1 MPPLTRWHI
10 KSAFLYLAAALLLGV
25 VLALG
30 AVATL
35 PVTVPSWM
43 ANLSPVYFH
52 LIMVGWVTQLIF
64 GVIFWMF
71 PIVSRARPRGS
82 ERLGWAT
89 YILLNVGLLL
99 RVLCEP
105 LNAMNPRGTW
115 GWGLAASAL
124 FQWLAAVLFVINAW
138 PRVKERYRG
147 E

>member
-10 KSAFLYLAAALLLGV
+10 KSAFVYLAAAMTLGV
-25 VLALG
+25 ALALV
-30 AVATL
+30 AVVDMPIWL
-35 PVTVPSWM
+35 VY
-43 ANLSPVYFH
+43 LSPAFFH

-71 PIVSRARPRGS
+71 PIISKARPRGS

-89 YILLNVGLLL
+89 YVSLNVGLLL

-105 LNAMNPRGTW
+105 LNAMNPNSAW
-115 GWGLAASAL
+115 GWGLVTSAVL
-124 FQWLAAVLFVINAW
+124 QWLAAVFFVINAW

>member
-10 KSAFLYLAAALLLGV
+10 KSALIYLAAAMILGV
-25 VLALG
+25 ALTLG
-30 AVATL
+30 AV
-35 PVTVPSWM
+35 VEVPGWL
-43 ANLSPVYFH
+43 AYLSPAFFH

-71 PIVSRARPRGS
+71 PIVSKARPRGS

-89 YILLNVGLLL
+89 YVLLNGGLLL

-105 LNAMNPRGTW
+105 LNAVNPRGVW
-115 GWGLAASAL
+115 GWGLVASAVL
-124 FQWLAAVLFVINAW
+124 QWLAAVFFVVNTW

>member
-10 KSAFLYLAAALLLGV
+10 KSALIYLAAAMILGV
-25 VLALG
+25 VLTLG
-30 AVATL
+30 AV
-35 PVTVPSWM
+35 VEVPGWL
-43 ANLSPVYFH
+43 AYLSPAFFH

-71 PIVSRARPRGS
+71 PIISKARPRGS

-89 YILLNVGLLL
+89 YVLLNGGLLL

-105 LNAMNPRGTW
+105 LNAVNPRGVW
-115 GWGLAASAL
+115 GWGLVASAVL
-124 FQWLAAVLFVINAW
+124 QWLAAVFFVVNTW

>member
-10 KSAFLYLAAALLLGV
+10 KSAFLWLAAAMTLGI
-25 VLALG
+25 VLAL
-30 AVATL
+30 APVVDL
-35 PVTVPSWM
+35 PGWVVF
-43 ANLSPVYFH
+43 LSPAFFH
-52 LIMVGWVTQLIF
+52 LIMVGWVTQMIF

-89 YILLNVGLLL
+89 YGLLNGGLAL
-99 RVLCEP
+99 RVVGEP
-105 LNAMNPRGTW
+105 ANAAAPGSAW
-115 GWGLAASAL
+115 GWVLVASAL
-124 FQWLAAVLFVINAW
+124 LQWLAAVFFVINSW

>member
-10 KSAFLYLAAALLLGV
+10 KSAFLYLAGAMLLGV
-25 VLALG
+25 ALALG
-30 AVATL
+30 AVVAM
-35 PVTVPSWM
+35 PSWL
-43 ANLSPVYFH
+43 AYLSPAFFH

-71 PIVSRARPRGS
+71 PIVSKARPRGS

-89 YILLNVGLLL
+89 YVLLNVGLIL
-99 RVLCEP
+99 RVLSEP
-105 LNAMNPRGTW
+105 LNAVNPRGAW
-115 GWGLAASAL
+115 GWGLVVSAVL
-124 FQWLAAVLFVINAW
+124 QWLAAVCFVVNAW

>member
-10 KSAFLYLAAALLLGV
+10 KSALIYLAAAMTLGV
-25 VLALG
+25 ALALG
-30 AVATL
+30 AVVEMPGWL
-35 PVTVPSWM
+35 VY
-43 ANLSPVYFH
+43 LSPAFFH

-71 PIVSRARPRGS
+71 PIVSKARPRGS

-105 LNAMNPRGTW
+105 MNAVNPRGPW
-115 GWGLAASAL
+115 GWGLVLSAL
-124 FQWLAAVLFVINAW
+124 FQWLAAVFFVFNAW